1 VLSLTDRPSRKLFRI
16 MLETTTLLPF
26 AEAEIVEAGLHIR
39 GLARAS
45 MHFKLAI
52 LTALA
57 RRPDGRATLEEISRE
72 VEVLTASEDQAQGT
86 EELSPVGDIDI
97 FQSGLVVPEGHGL
110 QITDAGRS
118 LLDALETFT
127 EPSLPP
133 VSSSSSRSLKPIDDL
148 IGTGRLK
155 IFDLELKKPDEQTDL
170 SSHQQQAS
178 DGCEDVK
185 MSAADA
191 GIVVENQAEIDA
203 SQDSHRAD
211 PDQTVSEI
219 SRPIAIDPADRTA
232 PDAPAFLIRSFGS
245 ELQMNAPNVSRR
257 ESLFKAIAA
266 RLERTGRIWRG
277 HLVQD
282 VPNTT
287 AARRTAGIGGGMF
300 AILTVL
306 VVTICTGALVAL
318 TQIKT
323 LKTEIASLK
332 RELLPLRERLT
343 RYDQAEKAKEAE
355 IKAATEKSKALTP
368 IRSEQASLTFSRE
381 EVQLIRDY
389 IKPAPFAGIAS
400 PAINVGDPIGA
411 MIPLPSPLMEKVP
424 KLRGAR
430 FTTRNGA
437 IIISVKNSRRADAVL
452 APN

>member
-1 VLSLTDRPSRKLFRI
+1 
-16 MLETTTLLPF
+16 
-26 AEAEIVEAGLHIR
+26 
-39 GLARAS
+39 

-72 VEVLTASEDQAQGT
+72 VEVLTANEDQAQGS

-118 LLDALETFT
+118 LLDAWEALT
-127 EPSLPP
+127 EPSLSS
-133 VSSSSSRSLKPIDDL
+133 VSSSTSTSLKPIDDL
-148 IGTGRLK
+148 IGNEG
-155 IFDLELKKPDEQTDL
+155 QT
-170 SSHQQQAS
+170 
-178 DGCEDVK
+178 
-185 MSAADA
+185 
-191 GIVVENQAEIDA
+191 
-203 SQDSHRAD
+203 
-211 PDQTVSEI
+211 
-219 SRPIAIDPADRTA
+219 
-232 PDAPAFLIRSFGS
+232 
-245 ELQMNAPNVSRR
+245 NAPKVSRR
-257 ESLFKAIAA
+257 EKLFKAIAA
-266 RLERTGRIWRG
+266 RIERASRIWRG
-277 HLVQD
+277 HLVRD

-287 AARRTAGIGGGMF
+287 ASRRTAGIGGGTF
-300 AILTVL
+300 ALLTLL
-306 VVTICTGALVAL
+306 VVTICAGALVAL

-343 RYDQAEKAKEAE
+343 KYDQAERAMEVE
-355 IKAATEKSKALTP
+355 VKAAAEKSKASTQN
-368 IRSEQASLTFSRE
+368 RSEQAPLTFSRE

-424 KLRGAR
+424 KLIGAR